1 MVAMMILR
9 PEGLWPS
16 RRVQL
21 EIRAEKEEEPLPAPA
36 AGS

>member
-1 MVAMMILR
+1 MIAR

-21 EIRAEKEEEPLPAPA
+21 ELQESEAPH
-36 AGS
+36 G

>member
-1 MVAMMILR
+1 MVVMMIAR

-21 EIRAEKEEEPLPAPA
+21 ELQESEAPH
-36 AGS
+36 G